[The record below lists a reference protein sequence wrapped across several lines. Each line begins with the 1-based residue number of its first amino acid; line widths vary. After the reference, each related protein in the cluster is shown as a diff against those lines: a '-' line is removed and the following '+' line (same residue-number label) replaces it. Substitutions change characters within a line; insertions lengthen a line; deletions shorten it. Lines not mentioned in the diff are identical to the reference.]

1 MPSSSRKDAT
11 PTKEASSGEQ
21 DAAPEETATLRQIAI
36 LVSALLGV
44 CCLGGVLLA
53 GIAMPFAATAGT
65 SVNAVTSIFEETPSN
80 LGFTEPSE
88 QSVLLAAD
96 GTQDLVGRRPFH
108 DGDGGRPDGL
118 AVDSEGNVWCAM
130 NRVGK
135 VRLYSPEA
143 EILGEWE
150 LPVHGVTAV
159 TLGGPDL
166 RDVFITT
173 SRETAD
179 EPHAGAVFHM
189 RTAVPGQPTRTFAG

>member
-96 GTQDLVGRRPFH
+96 GTQIARFYAENRVVVSSNQISQHMKNAAVAIEDRRFYKH
-108 DGDGGRPDGL
+108 HGIDVQGL
-118 AVDSEGNVWCAM
+118 AGAFVNNLAGGA
-130 NRVGK
+130 
-135 VRLYSPEA
+135 
-143 EILGEWE
+143 
-150 LPVHGVTAV
+150 TA
-159 TLGGPDL
+159 GGSS
-166 RDVFITT
+166 IT
-173 SRETAD
+173 
-179 EPHAGAVFHM
+179 
-189 RTAVPGQPTRTFAG
+189 